1 MLGRIV
7 EIAEDH
13 RHLSLY
19 RGFMLVHQTGAS
31 RAELA
36 RIPLDDIA
44 AVIANS
50 FGLSYS
56 NNLLV
61 ALAERGIPLALCG
74 SDHNVAGMLL
84 TVDGHCVQAKRIDAQ
99 LQATQ
104 AQTRRLWAD
113 IVRAKLQAQ
122 AWALHTV
129 GANPVPIT
137 ALIRKVR
144 NGDPENIEAQGAR
157 RYWVSLFGPA
167 FRRDRSAEGI
177 NQLLNYGY
185 TVLRATTAR
194 AVIAAGLHPTPS
206 LHHLNEGNPLRLVD
220 DLMEPFRPVVDIAV
234 WRLHAQ
240 QQIAVCPETKR
251 VLAHAMYEDL
261 QTSAGNSPVMVC
273 TQRLA
278 TSVAQVF
285 SGERKKLDLPYF
297 RLTSLASVVKE
308 EFC

>member
-44 AVIANS
+44 AVIAHS
-50 FGLSYS
+50 YGLSYS

-74 SDHNVAGMLL
+74 NDHNISGMLL
-84 TVDGHCVQAKRIDAQ
+84 TVDGNCVQAKRIDAQ
-99 LQATQ
+99 MQATQ
-104 AQTRRLWAD
+104 AQTRKLWAD

-122 AWALHTV
+122 AWALHCT
-129 GANPVPIT
+129 GLNPVPVS

-157 RYWVSLFGPA
+157 RYWASLFGPE
-167 FRRDRSAEGI
+167 FRRDRTADGI

-206 LHHLNEGNPLRLVD
+206 LHHLNEGNSLRLVD
-220 DLMEPFRPVVDIAV
+220 DLMEPFRLVIDVAV
-234 WRLHAQ
+234 WRLNARAQ
-240 QQIAVCPETKR
+240 IGLCPETKR
-251 VLAHAMYEDL
+251 VLAH
-261 QTSAGNSPVMVC
+261 TN
-273 TQRLA
+273 RLGY
-278 TSVAQVF
+278 VH
-285 SGERKKLDLPYF
+285 
-297 RLTSLASVVKE
+297 
-308 EFC
+308 